1 MNRALVECLT
11 CNLDIHPPI
20 FFGLEMI
27 RSLRPVLC
35 AVLTDLVIAKRIRG
49 RGLVVEAL
57 VARVSSPPTRAAHPP
72 TPEILKTTGSRLAIG
87 IYQAEAHGAGVG
99 NVPAWGTVRDVVAW
113 SEGSPA
119 EGIVEGRGAVA
130 VVAEVT
136 HGAGAGR
143 DVVVVEVVGDAH
155 GGSSV

>member
-11 CNLDIHPPI
+11 YNLDIHLPI

-27 RSLRPVLC
+27 RSLRLVLC

-57 VARVSSPPTRAAHPP
+57 IARVSSPPTRAAHPP
-72 TPEILKTTGSRLAIG
+72 PAEILKTTGSGLAPG

-99 NVPAWGTVRDVVAW
+99 NVPAWGTVRDVVAGR
-113 SEGSPA
+113 EGSPA
-119 EGIVEGRGAVA
+119 EGIVEGRSAVA

-136 HGAGAGR
+136 HGAGAGG